1 MIDTHCHIDDE
12 QYAAEFDAF
21 IQSQKAAGVEAILV
35 PGVNADS
42 LHTVPAICARYPNYL
57 FPAVGVHPEEI
68 REDWREVLDNIERVL
83 FEGDAIYGVSTA
95 CAGSE
100 LGKFSTE
107 THIKG
112 VSTRWIA
119 IGEIGLDYHFDVTYK
134 EEQKLAFRRQ
144 LDWALHLDLPAMIHS
159 RDATEDMLTILKE
172 YTPKGLRGVMHCFSG
187 SHEVAEQI
195 VKMGLYLGIGGVIT
209 FKNAKLAEHLQGI
222 PLEHIVLETDA
233 PWMAPTPYRGKRNE
247 PAWMIYV
254 AAKLAEVYGVSV
266 DEIVAQTTKN
276 AKRLFGL

>member
-21 IQSQKAAGVEAILV
+21 IQSQKAAGIEAILV

-68 REDWREVLDNIERVL
+68 REDWNVMLDSIEQSL
-83 FEGDAIYGVSTA
+83 D
-95 CAGSE
+95 
-100 LGKFSTE
+100 TE
-107 THIKG
+107 K
-112 VSTRWIA
+112 WIA

-144 LDWALHLDLPAMIHS
+144 LDWALQLDLPAMIHS
-159 RDATEDMLTILKE
+159 RDATEDMLTILRE

-222 PLEHIVLETDA
+222 PLEYILLETDA

-254 AAKLAEVYGVSV
+254 AAKLAEVYNVSV

-276 AKRLFGL
+276 AKRLFGLES

>member
-21 IQSQKAAGVEAILV
+21 IQSQKAAGIEAILV

-42 LHTVPAICARYPNYL
+42 LQTVPAICARYPNYL

-68 REDWREVLDNIERVL
+68 REDWNVVLDSIEQSL
-83 FEGDAIYGVSTA
+83 D
-95 CAGSE
+95 
-100 LGKFSTE
+100 TE
-107 THIKG
+107 K
-112 VSTRWIA
+112 WIA

-144 LDWALHLDLPAMIHS
+144 LDWALQLDLPVMIHS
-159 RDATEDMLTILKE
+159 RDATEDMLTILRE

-222 PLEHIVLETDA
+222 PLEYILLETDA

-254 AAKLAEVYGVSV
+254 ATKLAEVYGLSV

-276 AKRLFGL
+276 AKRLFGLES

>member
-21 IQSQKAAGVEAILV
+21 IRSQQAAGVEAILV
-35 PGVNADS
+35 PGVNLES
-42 LHTVPAICARYPNYL
+42 LERVPAVCGRYPGYL

-68 REDWREVLDNIERVL
+68 REDWREVLDEIAPALE
-83 FEGDAIYGVSTA
+83 T
-95 CAGSE
+95 
-100 LGKFSTE
+100 GK
-107 THIKG
+107 
-112 VSTRWIA
+112 WIA

-144 LDWALHLDLPAMIHS
+144 LDWALRLDLPAMIHS
-159 RDATEDMLTILKE
+159 RDATEDMLTILRE
-172 YTPKGLRGVMHCFSG
+172 YAPKGLRGVMHCFSG

-254 AAKLAEVYGVSV
+254 AAKLAEVYGLSV
-266 DEIVAQTTKN
+266 EEIVAQTTKN
-276 AKRLFGL
+276 AKRLFGLE

>member
-21 IQSQKAAGVEAILV
+21 IRAQQEAGVEAILV
-35 PGVNADS
+35 PGVNLES
-42 LHTVPAICARYPNYL
+42 LKKVPAICAQYPNYL

-68 REDWREVLDNIERVL
+68 KEDWAEVLDKITPCVNRK
-83 FEGDAIYGVSTA
+83 D
-95 CAGSE
+95 
-100 LGKFSTE
+100 
-107 THIKG
+107 
-112 VSTRWIA
+112 WIA

-144 LDWALHLDLPAMIHS
+144 LDWALQHNLPAMIHS
-159 RDATEDMLTILKE
+159 RDATEDMLVILKE
-172 YTPKGLRGVMHCFSG
+172 YTAKGLRGVMHCFSG

-222 PLEHIVLETDA
+222 PLERIVLETDA

-247 PAWMIYV
+247 PAWMVYV
-254 AAKLAEVYGVSV
+254 AAKLAEVYALPL
-266 DEIVAQTTKN
+266 ETIIAETTQN
-276 AKRLFGL
+276 ARRLFFS

>member
-1 MIDTHCHIDDE
+1 MIESNSLPTYGLIDTHCHIDDE

-21 IQSQKAAGVEAILV
+21 IQSQKEAGVEAILV
-35 PGVNADS
+35 PGVNLES
-42 LHTVPAICARYPNYL
+42 LERVPAVCGRYPDYL
-57 FPAVGVHPEEI
+57 FPAIGVHPEEI
-68 REDWREVLDNIERVL
+68 REDWSEVLDKIEDVL
-83 FEGDAIYGVSTA
+83 FERDAIY
-95 CAGSE
+95 
-100 LGKFSTE
+100 
-107 THIKG
+107 G

-144 LDWALHLDLPAMIHS
+144 LDWALRLDLPAMIHS
-159 RDATEDMLTILKE
+159 RDATEDMLTILRE

-222 PLEHIVLETDA
+222 PLERIVLETDA

-254 AAKLAEVYGVSV
+254 AAKLAEAYNVSV
-266 DEIVAQTTKN
+266 DEIIALTTAN
-276 AKRLFGL
+276 AKKLFGLE

>member
-12 QYAAEFDAF
+12 QYAAELDAF
-21 IQSQKAAGVEAILV
+21 IQSQKAAGVEAIFV

-68 REDWREVLDNIERVL
+68 REDWNVVLDSIEQSL
-83 FEGDAIYGVSTA
+83 D
-95 CAGSE
+95 
-100 LGKFSTE
+100 TE
-107 THIKG
+107 K
-112 VSTRWIA
+112 WIA

-144 LDWALHLDLPAMIHS
+144 LDWALQLDLPVMIHS
-159 RDATEDMLTILKE
+159 RDATEDMLTILRE

-195 VKMGLYLGIGGVIT
+195 VKMGLHLGIGGVIT

-222 PLEHIVLETDA
+222 PLEYILLETDA

-254 AAKLAEVYGVSV
+254 AAKLAEVYGLSV

-276 AKRLFGL
+276 AKRLFGLES